1 VLRIFMDTVA
11 GWLCF
16 AKAVIRAVYFPTVGV
31 MASGPGHDSL
41 WLARTPSAS
50 SDVMVAL
57 AAR

>member
-1 VLRIFMDTVA
+1 VDSPCQMAPAVFDQTVIELDAGRVGLRATGQVMRFA
-11 GWLCF
+11 G
-16 AKAVIRAVYFPTVGV
+16 Y
-31 MASGPGHDSL
+31 L